1 MALGSLPCW
10 TYFSAALRIF
20 CLLNPKPNAISV
32 RTPAL
37 VWLPTYLLRETV
49 LDEPIGRP
57 NSQLDDG
64 LPDKANCTTGRHESH
79 CYQGLPKGSVRTGYE
94 GHLSKRAKFRWRIC
108 LSSLA
113 NATSS
118 GASRTNVPGAE

>member
-20 CLLNPKPNAISV
+20 CLLNPKANDISV

-49 LDEPIGRP
+49 LEEPIGRP
-57 NSQLDDG
+57 NSHLDDG

-79 CYQGLPKGSVRTGYE
+79 GYQGLPKGSVRTSYQ
-94 GHLSKRAKFRWRIC
+94 GHQSGRAEFRRIC
-108 LSSLA
+108 GFRNHL
-113 NATSS
+113 NGISS
-118 GASRTNVPGAE
+118 GVGLR